1 MIVAHIYSVRQAGLF
16 YSRLNVYM
24 GKCQKIIQAHLKSH
38 LSFVCLGKQ
47 KTKFLDRLKTQQEDL
62 QALKETYEDLHQK
75 HAELSLQ
82 AKSHEQHIHEMEV
95 CIQKH
100 M

>member
-1 MIVAHIYSVRQAGLF
+1 M
-16 YSRLNVYM
+16 
-24 GKCQKIIQAHLKSH
+24 
-38 LSFVCLGKQ
+38 GKQ

-62 QALKETYEDLHQK
+62 QALKEAFDDLHQK

-95 CIQKH
+95 CIPKTHVGGLQVSCEAGVTDGYRGWGAVLDCDVYK
-100 M
+100 

>member
-1 MIVAHIYSVRQAGLF
+1 MPEYHTSSF
-16 YSRLNVYM
+16 
-24 GKCQKIIQAHLKSH
+24 KIT
-38 LSFVCLGKQ
+38 SFICLGKQ
-47 KTKFLDRLKTQQEDL
+47 KTKFLDRLKTQQEAL
-62 QALKETYEDLHQK
+62 QALKEAFDDLHQK

-100 M
+100 MSGITRAM